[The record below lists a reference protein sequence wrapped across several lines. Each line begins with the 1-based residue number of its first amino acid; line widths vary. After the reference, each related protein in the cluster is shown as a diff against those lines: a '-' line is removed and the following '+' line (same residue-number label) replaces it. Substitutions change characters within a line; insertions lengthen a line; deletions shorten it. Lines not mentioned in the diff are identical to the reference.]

1 MKKEYFIGDK
11 RKYGVTLME
20 TVRLDERLPH
30 KDIYTVKWTTLTH
43 YKGLYIQT
51 FPMVR
56 MDGEFYDFTPIKKT
70 EYDQIMAM
78 LKQTSEDLQPLL
90 VVKREIDGKIC
101 VAEKN
106 VWDIVNQAKE
116 NEV

>member
-30 KDIYTVKWTTLTH
+30 KDIYTVKWATLMH
-43 YKGLYIQT
+43 YKRLNKQT
-51 FPMVR
+51 FLMVR

-78 LKQTSEDLQPLL
+78 LKQTSEELQPLL
-90 VVKREIDGKIC
+90 VIKRQIDGKIC

-106 VWDIVNQAKE
+106 VWDIVNKAKE

>member
-1 MKKEYFIGDK
+1 MKLNLKIADSTSRFPWLCLHDYWINHDDK
-11 RKYGVTLME
+11 
-20 TVRLDERLPH
+20 
-30 KDIYTVKWTTLTH
+30 
-43 YKGLYIQT
+43 QT

-78 LKQTSEDLQPLL
+78 LNQTSEELQPLL